1 MQKSDSEN
9 NTKQLSE
16 VKDVNQQQAVL
27 NSARNFKLLNS
38 STVSKSITL
47 LADITLSQSSTDQNN
62 GKDSKLDEP
71 DDKRARL
78 DADFSRGIFV
88 VEKVPLEQ
96 SSVELLI
103 RHASS
108 EQLQQIFMNDIYS
121 AHLLKP
127 SFFPTN
133 SSVGE
138 TKIDETSQKTPSPDV
153 FYISGL

>member
-16 VKDVNQQQAVL
+16 VKDVKQQQAVL
-27 NSARNFKLLNS
+27 NSARNFKLLNF

-78 DADFSRGIFV
+78 DADFSRGIFI
-88 VEKVPLEQ
+88 VEKVPLDQ

-103 RHASS
+103 RHTSS
-108 EQLQQIFMNDIYS
+108 EQLQQILMNDIYS
-121 AHLLKP
+121 ALLLKQ
-127 SFFPTN
+127 SFLPTN
-133 SSVGE
+133 SS
-138 TKIDETSQKTPSPDV
+138 
-153 FYISGL
+153 

>member
-9 NTKQLSE
+9 NSKQCSE
-16 VKDVNQQQAVL
+16 VKVNQQQAVL

-47 LADITLSQSSTDQNN
+47 LADITLTQSSSDQNN

-71 DDKRARL
+71 DDKRACL

-127 SFFPTN
+127 FVLPTN

-138 TKIDETSQKTPSPDV
+138 TKVDETSRKTPSPDV